1 VRAYEEATMT
11 TDPTRVPDVPPPRGG
26 GCGRWIVGCG
36 VTALVFL
43 VVAGGAA
50 WWFIGRPVV
59 EAFQAIQRI
68 EGLGSLEDRVAD
80 RRAYA
85 APADGV
91 LQAEQVERFIAV
103 QGHME
108 RELTGRVERL
118 ERLMDDFDG
127 RRPDGF
133 EIVLLAEAYA
143 EMLRLLVDVLEAQ
156 STALDAEGFSADEY
170 AWVRWEVLRAAGYD
184 GVEADV
190 DGFVGALTGDDGATV
205 GPRPVATPVPE
216 ANRALVERYREA
228 LEETAV
234 LALMGL

>member
-1 VRAYEEATMT
+1 
-11 TDPTRVPDVPPPRGG
+11 
-26 GCGRWIVGCG
+26 
-36 VTALVFL
+36 
-43 VVAGGAA
+43 
-50 WWFIGRPVV
+50 
-59 EAFQAIQRI
+59 
-68 EGLGSLEDRVAD
+68 
-80 RRAYA
+80 
-85 APADGV
+85 
-91 LQAEQVERFIAV
+91 
-103 QGHME
+103 
-108 RELTGRVERL
+108 
-118 ERLMDDFDG
+118 MDDFDG

-143 EMLRLLVDVLEAQ
+143 EMLRLLVEVLEAQ

-190 DGFVGALTGDDGATV
+190 DGFVGALTGDGGVTV

-234 LALMGL
+234 RPHGAMSAARGQTPVSRADARTDTRVRRRRHPRMRRARDLAARLTAAAAARRAGRRARSARWRSPAAAR